1 MIDQN
6 NTYNSKII
14 TDLDREISEVRNSD
28 KLIFLKQIEEKRTCL
43 LEDNLP
49 KFSSDVFANLIRR
62 SIKTH
67 SRVDLMLVI
76 TLINSSL
83 LWWNG
88 EQVVLNRQDYS
99 KVINNLLVKNCT
111 NSPDVDGLTLIELEE
126 VTNLDFD
133 AFLEIFCDIK
143 TVEDWQGFKF
153 DAVITLREISKLK
166 IFIYFDRKNKT
177 FTFDPITNRTFYI
190 YEFQL
195 FGTTFDQ
202 RLVLPGLGLV
212 SDFRLPPSFL
222 VDKKRDLSAWDDLC
236 SKYSNKDAVNLNTA
250 LLKAGYAYC
259 GVLTPDVISDEELN
273 ILSRWRAQV
282 GPDVA
287 ENALKSVIDRCV
299 KPIFSNK

>member
-1 MIDQN
+1 MNQN
-6 NTYNSKII
+6 NTYISQII
-14 TDLDREISEVRNSD
+14 ADLDREISEVRNSD

-49 KFSSDVFANLIRR
+49 KFSSDVFSNIIHR

-67 SRVDLMLVI
+67 SRVDLMLII

-83 LWWNG
+83 LWWDG
-88 EQVVLNRQDYS
+88 KQVLLNRKDYS
-99 KVINNLLVKNCT
+99 RTVNNLLIKNCD
-111 NSPDVDGLTLIELEE
+111 NSPDVDGLTSIELEE

-133 AFLEIFCDIK
+133 AFLELFCDIR
-143 TVEDWQGFKF
+143 TIEDWENFKF
-153 DAVITLREISKLK
+153 DAVITLREISRLK

-190 YEFQL
+190 YELQL
-195 FGTTFDQ
+195 FGTTIDQ

-212 SDFRLPPSFL
+212 GDFRLPPSFL

-236 SKYSNKDAVNLNTA
+236 SKYSNKDTVNLNTA

-287 ENALKSVIDRCV
+287 GNALKSVIDRCV
-299 KPIFSNK
+299 KPIFSNN